1 LSSPTIYLLT
11 VSAPARCLSPNSR
24 AHWRSVSKAKKK
36 LRGQAAVM
44 SRAANAPEP
53 LASASCRATFYVKCR
68 RRRDGDNALASLKAA
83 FDGLQDGGLIADDSG
98 LIHHPVRF
106 VVDKE
111 KAGTVE
117 LEITEA

>member
-1 LSSPTIYLLT
+1 M
-11 VSAPARCLSPNSR
+11 
-24 AHWRSVSKAKKK
+24 SKAKKK